1 MKNILKNITSLRLV
15 WFIVLAILIVDQI
28 IKFEV
33 KSTMSLGESIP
44 ITSWFKIT
52 FIENNGM
59 AYGMTFINKIVLSI
73 FRLIAIIAIGYYVCK
88 TTKTTHRKGYVACL
102 ALVLAGAIGNMI
114 DSMFYGLIFNS
125 STPFNVSELV
135 PFGTGYAGFLEGKVV
150 DMFYFPLIVTTW
162 PEWVPVWGGHEFIF
176 FSPVFNFADAAISC
190 GVVLLILFYRKEME
204 GLSLNFF
211 SKKSK
216 KKEEN

>member
-1 MKNILKNITSLRLV
+1 MKHKVKNILKNITSLRLV

-59 AYGMTFINKIVLSI
+59 AYGMTFINKIVLSV
-73 FRLIAIIAIGYYVCK
+73 FRLIAITAIGYYVCK
-88 TTKTTHRKGYVACL
+88 ITKATHRKGYVACL

-114 DSMFYGLIFNS
+114 DSMFYGLIFNA
-125 STPFNVSELV
+125 STPFNVSEL
-135 PFGTGYAGFLEGKVV
+135 GFFWNRLCR
-150 DMFYFPLIVTTW
+150 
-162 PEWVPVWGGHEFIF
+162 
-176 FSPVFNFADAAISC
+176 FSRRKSCRHVLFSFNSYHLARMGSSV
-190 GVVLLILFYRKEME
+190 GRT
-204 GLSLNFF
+204 
-211 SKKSK
+211 
-216 KKEEN
+216 

>member
-73 FRLIAIIAIGYYVCK
+73 FRLIAITAIGYYVCK
-88 TTKTTHRKGYVACL
+88 ITKTTHRKGYVACL

-114 DSMFYGLIFNS
+114 DSMFY
-125 STPFNVSELV
+125 
-135 PFGTGYAGFLEGKVV
+135 GTGYAGFLEGKVV

-216 KKEEN
+216 EKEGN

>member
-73 FRLIAIIAIGYYVCK
+73 FRLIAITAIGYYVCNTRK
-88 TTKTTHRKGYVACL
+88 TSHRKGYVACV
-102 ALVLAGAIGNMI
+102 AL
-114 DSMFYGLIFNS
+114 
-125 STPFNVSELV
+125 
-135 PFGTGYAGFLEGKVV
+135 
-150 DMFYFPLIVTTW
+150 
-162 PEWVPVWGGHEFIF
+162 
-176 FSPVFNFADAAISC
+176 
-190 GVVLLILFYRKEME
+190 
-204 GLSLNFF
+204 
-211 SKKSK
+211 
-216 KKEEN
+216 

>member
-73 FRLIAIIAIGYYVCK
+73 FRLIAITANRGIYVCK
-88 TTKTTHRKGYVACL
+88 ITK
-102 ALVLAGAIGNMI
+102 N
-114 DSMFYGLIFNS
+114 NS
-125 STPFNVSELV
+125 SQRLCCLSC
-135 PFGTGYAGFLEGKVV
+135 
-150 DMFYFPLIVTTW
+150 
-162 PEWVPVWGGHEFIF
+162 
-176 FSPVFNFADAAISC
+176 ISI
-190 GVVLLILFYRKEME
+190 GRSYWQHDRFDVLWFDL
-204 GLSLNFF
+204 
-211 SKKSK
+211 
-216 KKEEN
+216 

>member
-1 MKNILKNITSLRLV
+1 MKHKVKNILKNITSLRLV

-73 FRLIAIIAIGYYVCK
+73 FRLIAITAIGYYVCK
-88 TTKTTHRKGYVACL
+88 ISKTRLCCL
-102 ALVLAGAIGNMI
+102 SCISIGRSYWQHDRFDVLWF
-114 DSMFYGLIFNS
+114 DL
-125 STPFNVSELV
+125 
-135 PFGTGYAGFLEGKVV
+135 
-150 DMFYFPLIVTTW
+150 
-162 PEWVPVWGGHEFIF
+162 
-176 FSPVFNFADAAISC
+176 
-190 GVVLLILFYRKEME
+190 
-204 GLSLNFF
+204 
-211 SKKSK
+211 
-216 KKEEN
+216 